1 MPSRLPSLTGLRFW
15 AALLVVLYHLSRKVG
30 GLPVLDPLA
39 WYGRSGVTFFFVLS
53 GFVLAWT
60 YGGSPVPAGAFAR
73 RRFARI
79 WPLHVL
85 STVLSLGADAAIG
98 TALPVAAA
106 LWSLLLVHPWAQA
119 TVYGGNPASWS
130 LGAEAWFYLLF
141 PLLLRLLAP
150 RRRAWL
156 PVAAVCAALGPAL
169 WAAGPLLPADPTV
182 RGWLLDYLPLARTPQ
197 FVLGVAVGLA
207 VRHGLLP
214 RVRLGAAATA
224 VAGWHLLLAPWH
236 AAVPDALWWGP
247 YSASQLVPAAL
258 FAALLVAAAQ
268 RDAAGAAPRP
278 PGERGPAGR
287 GPVGRG
293 LAGRTA
299 VRLGEWSY
307 AWYLVHEIGI
317 RCWLAESGR
326 PAPGAA
332 ALGVWLLLA
341 GGSLAVA
348 AGLYRWVERP
358 CERLL
363 RGSPRRPGGNAAA
376 PLPARAVRVGRQRR
390 RAAAGQASVEPS
402 RLT

>member
-30 GLPVLDPLA
+30 ELPVLSPLA
-39 WYGRSGVTFFFVLS
+39 WYGRSGVTLFFVLS

-60 YGGSPVPAGAFAR
+60 YRSGPVPAAVFAR

-79 WPLHVL
+79 WPLHL
-85 STVLSLGADAAIG
+85 LTTVLSLGADAAIG
-98 TALPVAAA
+98 AAVPVVAA
-106 LWSLLLVHPWAQA
+106 LWSLVLVHPWAPS

-141 PLLLRLLAP
+141 PVLLRVLAP

-156 PVAAVCAALGPAL
+156 PLAVLCALLGPAL
-169 WAAGPLLPADPTV
+169 WAAGALLPADPV
-182 RGWLLDYLPLARTPQ
+182 LRNWLLGYLPLTRTPQ
-197 FVLGVAVGLA
+197 FVLGVVVGLA
-207 VRHGLLP
+207 ARDGLLP
-214 RVRLGAAATA
+214 RLRLAPAAAA
-224 VAGWHLLLAPWH
+224 VVLWHLALVPWH
-236 AAVPDALWWGP
+236 AAVPDALWYGP
-247 YSASQLVPAAL
+247 YDASQSVPAPL

-268 RDAAGAAPRP
+268 RDAAGTAPRL
-278 PGERGPAGR
+278 
-287 GPVGRG
+287 

-317 RCWLAESGR
+317 RCRLAVLGR
-326 PAPGAA
+326 PAPGLAT
-332 ALGVWLLLA
+332 LGVWLLSA
-341 GGSLAVA
+341 GASLAVA
-348 AGLYRWVERP
+348 AVLYRLVERP

-363 RGSPRRPGGNAAA
+363 RGAPRGRDAAA
-376 PLPARAVRVGRQRR
+376 PLPSPAVRVVRQRR
-390 RAAAGQASVEPS
+390 PGATADQPSVEPS

>member
-60 YGGSPVPAGAFAR
+60 YGGSPVPTGAFAR

-214 RVRLGAAATA
+214 GCGSARRPRRWRAGTCCWRPGTRPSRTRCGGARTAPPSWCRRPCSRRCWWRRPSGTRPVRPPAAGRTGTGRTRSGRTGSGAARRVVLRLVPGARDR
-224 VAGWHLLLAPWH
+224 HPLLARR
-236 AAVPDALWWGP
+236 VG
-247 YSASQLVPAAL
+247 
-258 FAALLVAAAQ
+258 
-268 RDAAGAAPRP
+268 P
-278 PGERGPAGR
+278 PGARGGGARGLAAAGR
-287 GPVGRG
+287 GPWRWRRACTAGWSGRASGCCAARRAGPAGTRRRRCRPARCGWVGSG
-293 LAGRTA
+293 AGRRP
-299 VRLGEWSY
+299 VRRRWS
-307 AWYLVHEIGI
+307 
-317 RCWLAESGR
+317 
-326 PAPGAA
+326 
-332 ALGVWLLLA
+332 
-341 GGSLAVA
+341 
-348 AGLYRWVERP
+348 
-358 CERLL
+358 
-363 RGSPRRPGGNAAA
+363 RPG
-376 PLPARAVRVGRQRR
+376 
-390 RAAAGQASVEPS
+390 
-402 RLT
+402 

>member
-60 YGGSPVPAGAFAR
+60 YDGSPVPAGAFAR

-106 LWSLLLVHPWAQA
+106 LWSLLLVHPWAPA

-141 PLLLRLLAP
+141 PLLLRVLAP

-156 PVAAVCAALGPAL
+156 PVAAVCTALGPAL
-169 WAAGPLLPADPTV
+169 WAAGALLPADPTV

-207 VRHGLLP
+207 VRHGLFP
-214 RVRLGAAATA
+214 RVRFGVAAAA
-224 VAGWHLLLAPWH
+224 VAGWHLLLVPWH
-236 AAVPDALWWGP
+236 AAVPDGLWWGP

-268 RDAAGAAPRP
+268 RDAAGSAPRL
-278 PGERGPAGR
+278 PGQ
-287 GPVGRG
+287 G

-317 RCWLAESGR
+317 RCWLAELGR

-341 GGSLAVA
+341 GGSLVVA
-348 AGLYRWVERP
+348 AGLFRWVERP

-363 RGSPRRPGGNAAA
+363 RGSGRRPGGNAAA
-376 PLPARAVRVGRQRR
+376 PLPARAVRVVRQRR
-390 RAAAGQASVEPS
+390 RAAADQASVEPS

>member
-30 GLPVLDPLA
+30 ELPLVGPLA

-60 YGGSPVPAGAFAR
+60 YGSSPASAAVFAR

-79 WPLHVL
+79 WPLHL
-85 STVLSLGADAAIG
+85 LTTGLSLGADAAIG
-98 TALPVAAA
+98 AALPVVAA
-106 LWSLLLVHPWAQA
+106 LWSLALVHPWAPS

-141 PLLLRLLAP
+141 PFLLRLLAP
-150 RRRAWL
+150 RRRVWL
-156 PVAAVCAALGPAL
+156 PVGAGCALLGPAL
-169 WAAGPLLPADPTV
+169 WAAGALLPADPV
-182 RGWLLDYLPLARTPQ
+182 LRGWLLDYLPLTRTPQ
-197 FVLGVAVGLA
+197 FVLGVVTGLA
-207 VRHGLLP
+207 ARHGLLP
-214 RVRLGAAATA
+214 RPRLVPAAAA
-224 VAGWHLLLAPWH
+224 VLGWHLVLVPWH
-236 AAVPDALWWGP
+236 AAVPDALWYGP
-247 YSASQLVPAAL
+247 YSAAQLVPAPL
-258 FAALLVAAAQ
+258 FAALLAAAAR
-268 RDAAGAAPRP
+268 RDAAATAPRL
-278 PGERGPAGR
+278 
-287 GPVGRG
+287 

-307 AWYLVHEIGI
+307 AWYLVHEVGI
-317 RCWLAESGR
+317 RCWLAVQGR

-332 ALGVWLLLA
+332 TLGVWLLLA

-348 AGLYRWVERP
+348 AALYRWVERP

-363 RGSPRRPGGNAAA
+363 RGAPRGRDAAA
-376 PLPARAVRVGRQRR
+376 PLPPRGVRVVRQRR
-390 RAAAGQASVEPS
+390 RGRAGSPRGDQPSVELS